1 MPYRVLVVTTEFVLI
16 LYFKI
21 CITVLRPTLREA
33 FRIVEPNNRA
43 NNVKF
48 FFKICPAHKRH
59 IIHSFSIKYAM
70 YQEV

>member
-48 FFKICPAHKRH
+48 FLNLSSAQAVHNTKF
-59 IIHSFSIKYAM
+59 
-70 YQEV
+70 